1 MFLKDIVKRK
11 LLDIVIE
18 KTLNLKYEEKK
29 KRDFYKQIMRFLFE
43 KS

>member
-29 KRDFYKQIMRFLFE
+29 NAISISKL
-43 KS
+43 